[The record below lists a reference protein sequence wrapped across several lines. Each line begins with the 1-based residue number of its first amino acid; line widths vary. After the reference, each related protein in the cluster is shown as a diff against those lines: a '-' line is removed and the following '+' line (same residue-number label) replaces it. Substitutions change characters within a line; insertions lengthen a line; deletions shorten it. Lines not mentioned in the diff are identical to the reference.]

1 MKDLF
6 HLDRL
11 DRRILRALQAD
22 AGLNGAA
29 LAEAVASSPA
39 SCWRRVRAMEEAG
52 VLKGAV
58 RLIDR
63 RAVDQ
68 DVDVIC
74 SLRLKSHGEQ
84 DARKFESFVAGQESI
99 VECYT
104 VSGEWD
110 YLLRIVAADVRSYEA
125 FLMRV
130 LLRHPA
136 VASAN
141 SQFALRRIKYTTS
154 IPVPE

>member
-1 MKDLF
+1 
-6 HLDRL
+6 
-11 DRRILRALQAD
+11 
-22 AGLNGAA
+22 
-29 LAEAVASSPA
+29 
-39 SCWRRVRAMEEAG
+39 MEEAG

-63 RAVDQ
+63 RSVDQ

-74 SLRLKSHGEQ
+74 SLRLKSHSEQ
-84 DARKFESFVAGQESI
+84 DARKFESFVAEQESI

-130 LLRHPA
+130 LLRHSA

>member
-1 MKDLF
+1 MKDSIQ
-6 HLDRL
+6 LDQL
-11 DRRILRALQAD
+11 DRRILRVLQAD
-22 AGLNGAA
+22 AALNGTA
-29 LAEAVASSPA
+29 LAEAVGSSPA

-58 RLIDR
+58 SLIDR
-63 RAVDQ
+63 RAVDR

-84 DARKFESFVAGQESI
+84 DARKFESFVAAQESI

-110 YLLRIVAADVRSYEA
+110 YLLRIVVADVRSYEA

-136 VASAN
+136 VASAS

-154 IPVPE
+154 IPVPG